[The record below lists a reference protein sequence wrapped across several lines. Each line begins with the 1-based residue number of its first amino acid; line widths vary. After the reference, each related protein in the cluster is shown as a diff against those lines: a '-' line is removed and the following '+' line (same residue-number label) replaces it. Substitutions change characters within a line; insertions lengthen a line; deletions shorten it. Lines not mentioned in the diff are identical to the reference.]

1 MDLHKTTDKVKPKF
15 NVGDWVVNK
24 FGDLWHIDSFDGKYY
39 QVSNGDKHC
48 YFPIEKQNEM
58 RLCSMIEEVKKMFA
72 KLGDKEQVDVM
83 VDFYNY
89 IFSIQQDEF
98 KKRIG
103 VE

>member
-1 MDLHKTTDKVKPKF
+1 MV
-15 NVGDWVVNK
+15 
-24 FGDLWHIDSFDGKYY
+24 
-39 QVSNGDKHC
+39 
-48 YFPIEKQNEM
+48 
-58 RLCSMIEEVKKMFA
+58 EELKKMFA

-89 IFSIQQDEF
+89 IYSIQQDEF

>member
-1 MDLHKTTDKVKPKF
+1 
-15 NVGDWVVNK
+15 
-24 FGDLWHIDSFDGKYY
+24 
-39 QVSNGDKHC
+39 
-48 YFPIEKQNEM
+48 
-58 RLCSMIEEVKKMFA
+58 MIKELKKMFV

-89 IFSIQQDEF
+89 IYSIQQDEF